1 MSALIYLTG
10 TRIKNSLKET
20 LHRPSKLILY
30 LFLLAMVV
38 LVVVSGSVDPVES
51 AQLRDIREFHAMVL
65 GLVYLMFFLGAYQ
78 GFRSGASFYSMA
90 DVNLLFQTPLSPKG
104 ILIYGLVR
112 QMGVT
117 LLTGCFLVFQYGWL
131 HTLYGISL
139 GDLLLVLLCYALTLF
154 CSQITAMALYSYLST
169 HPQRRT
175 PFKAGF
181 VLLLILL
188 ALYFTLPMAM
198 DPGNVLQALVDR
210 CQARATYFLPVG
222 GWLLALEQG
231 IFTGQWT
238 MALGGAG
245 GILLLWGL
253 IFLWISRTSTDY
265 YEDVLQA
272 TEISFSAINSSKEG
286 KVAEALPQK
295 VRLGKVGLGH
305 GRGAS
310 VFFFKHQVENRRSRL
325 LLLDTTSLIFAAVS
339 ILVSLFMREAGILP
353 IFCFVIYLQLF
364 SVSSGRWAR
373 ELLLPYVYLS
383 PQPPFVKL
391 VMTCLES
398 MEKFLI
404 QGICTFVPI
413 GLILGASP
421 WETAACVAAHF
432 GFSLLFMAANILMD
446 RLFGTLQSKGLIL
459 VLYLLAILLLSL
471 PGIILAV
478 WVYFLLAA
486 TAWATVLALL
496 ATLGWNLLVGALI
509 TLLCRN
515 ILNLAELNTR

>member
-38 LVVVSGSVDPVES
+38 LVVVSGSVDPVEG

-154 CSQITAMALYSYLST
+154 CSQITAMALYSYLGT

-188 ALYFTLPMAM
+188 ALYFILPMAM
-198 DPGNVLQALVDR
+198 DPGNPTGPGGPVPGQGHLFSPCGRVAPCVGTGNLHRPVDHGPGGR
-210 CQARATYFLPVG
+210 RRHPPAVGADLP
-222 GWLLALEQG
+222 LDQPN
-231 IFTGQWT
+231 Q
-238 MALGGAG
+238 
-245 GILLLWGL
+245 
-253 IFLWISRTSTDY
+253 
-265 YEDVLQA
+265 
-272 TEISFSAINSSKEG
+272 
-286 KVAEALPQK
+286 
-295 VRLGKVGLGH
+295 H
-305 GRGAS
+305 
-310 VFFFKHQVENRRSRL
+310 RL
-325 LLLDTTSLIFAAVS
+325 L
-339 ILVSLFMREAGILP
+339 
-353 IFCFVIYLQLF
+353 
-364 SVSSGRWAR
+364 
-373 ELLLPYVYLS
+373 
-383 PQPPFVKL
+383 
-391 VMTCLES
+391 
-398 MEKFLI
+398 
-404 QGICTFVPI
+404 
-413 GLILGASP
+413 
-421 WETAACVAAHF
+421 
-432 GFSLLFMAANILMD
+432 
-446 RLFGTLQSKGLIL
+446 
-459 VLYLLAILLLSL
+459 
-471 PGIILAV
+471 
-478 WVYFLLAA
+478 
-486 TAWATVLALL
+486 
-496 ATLGWNLLVGALI
+496 
-509 TLLCRN
+509 
-515 ILNLAELNTR
+515 